1 MLRVGVSFGRNDLQ
15 LEGHFQM
22 GYYSKTIKNY
32 TASEENRKEENAI
45 QENAI
50 QENAIEES

>member
-1 MLRVGVSFGRNDLQ
+1 MLRVGVSFGRNDPQ

-32 TASEENRKEENAI
+32 SAITSREDREEETENT
-45 QENAI
+45 
-50 QENAIEES
+50 IEES